1 MPGGFDDY
9 LSDLREQLARRA
21 AAAPARARRRGAV
34 AAPVSARFRRRPA
47 PRRILAWAAVLVVG
61 VGALAAG
68 LVVAGDHP
76 ATPAAPGALLA
87 TPGRSLPAYAQ
98 PVIPVVSPSA
108 ASVPNAGQPSYSLAA
123 IAAVS
128 GNDVWSV
135 GAQGNAAAGVTPDVP
150 AAEGHSFVLHF
161 DGAAWRETTVPDVGS
176 LTAVGVTAD
185 GEAWALGPAGAIVHW
200 DGLQWRTVLTAGRD
214 GGAVLRGLAA
224 LAPDDV
230 WAVGSLQGA
239 PFAIHWDGAAWRPAA
254 LPAMPD
260 AGSLNAISGTAAG
273 LWAVGVGAD
282 DAHVLTLHYD
292 GTSWTPVADA
302 GVSDGGL
309 LTVATIASND
319 VWAAGDAL
327 LQHFDGRQWRDVSQA
342 YIGVTEALAAA
353 APTSVW
359 LAGAAGVAA
368 YDGDDWS
375 PVSPQALDVYQLTN
389 PQFGAASAVSPTDV
403 WIAGTLGASG
413 APSAPLIVHYDGT
426 AWHLVVDAV
435 QSR

>member
-1 MPGGFDDY
+1 MPGGVDEY
-9 LSDLREQLARRA
+9 LSDLHDQLARCA
-21 AAAPARARRRGAV
+21 AAESARARRRDAGAV
-34 AAPVSARFRRRPA
+34 PASARFGRRPA
-47 PRRILAWAAVLVVG
+47 PRRLLAWAAVLVVG

-68 LVVAGDHP
+68 LVVAGYHS

-87 TPGRSLPAYAQ
+87 TPGRSLPAYVQ
-98 PVIPVVSPSA
+98 PVIPVVSPS
-108 ASVPNAGQPSYSLAA
+108 NAGVAGAAQPSYSLAA

-128 GNDVWSV
+128 DNDVWSV
-135 GAQGNAAAGVTPDVP
+135 GAHGDAASGAVSGASAV
-150 AAEGHSFVLHF
+150 ESHSFVLHY
-161 DGAAWRETTVPDVGS
+161 DGASWRETTVPDVGP
-176 LTAVGVTAD
+176 LTAVGATSD

-200 DGLQWRTVLTAGRD
+200 DGRQWRTVLTAARD

-239 PFAIHWDGAAWRPAA
+239 PFAVHWDGGAWRTAA
-254 LPAMPD
+254 LPALPG
-260 AGSLNAISGTAAG
+260 AGSLNAVSGTATS

-282 DAHVLTLHYD
+282 AAHVLTLRYD

-309 LTVATIASND
+309 LTVAVVAPDD

-327 LQHFDGRQWRDVSQA
+327 LQHFDGTQWRDVSQTFS
-342 YIGVTEALAAA
+342 GVREALAAP

-375 PVSPQALDVYQLTN
+375 PVSPQALDVYKLTD

-403 WIAGTLGASG
+403 WIAGSLGGSG

-426 AWHLVVDAV
+426 AWRLAVDAV
-435 QSR
+435 RSR